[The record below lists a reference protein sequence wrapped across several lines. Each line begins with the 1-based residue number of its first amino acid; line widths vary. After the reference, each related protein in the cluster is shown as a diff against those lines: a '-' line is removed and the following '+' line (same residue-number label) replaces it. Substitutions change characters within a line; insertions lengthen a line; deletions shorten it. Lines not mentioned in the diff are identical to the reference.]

1 MTETL
6 KTIDPHPMF
15 RHAMLFDGKG
25 GARDLSAEEVDGWS
39 ESDGLLWLDIDQNNE
54 RGRDWLVRRSGLGE
68 NISSILLTAET
79 RPRSLA
85 ESDSL
90 VVILRGINMNPGAVP
105 DDMVSVRMSLQKGR
119 IITSWRRNV
128 ASINDIGVALAAGK
142 GPKTT
147 GEFLVSLTTFLSL
160 RIESAIENIEEQIE
174 ALGDEMAEG
183 NVEDIRLTL
192 GVARRQSAAIRR
204 YLSPQRE
211 ALDRIAR
218 DNIGIL
224 LDSEAFDLREE
235 ANHLTRHIEDLD
247 LAREHALVTQEEL
260 MNRIAHEQNQRMY
273 VLSVVAAIF
282 LPLTFVTGV
291 LGMNVAGLPGTVN
304 PNGFLYSALSMGLCL
319 VGLVG
324 YFRWRKW
331 L

>member
-6 KTIDPHPMF
+6 KNIDPSPTF
-15 RHAMLFDGKG
+15 CRAKLLDGMG
-25 GARDLSAEEVDGWS
+25 GARDLSDEEVNDWS

-54 RGRDWLVRRSGLGE
+54 RGREWLTQRSGLGE
-68 NISSILLTAET
+68 NVYSILLAGET
-79 RPRSLA
+79 RPRSLS
-85 ESDSL
+85 ESNGL

-105 DDMVSVRMSLQKGR
+105 DDMVAVRMSLQKDQ
-119 IITSWRRNV
+119 IITSRRRNI
-128 ASINDIGVALAAGK
+128 ASIEDLSDALIAGR
-142 GPKTT
+142 GPKTS
-147 GEFLVSLTTFLSL
+147 GEFLVVLTSYLSL
-160 RIESAIENIEEQIE
+160 RIESAVENIEEQIE
-174 ALGDEMAEG
+174 ALDDEMADG
-183 NVEDIRLTL
+183 NVENIRLTL
-192 GVARRQSAAIRR
+192 GVARRQAAAIRR

-218 DNIGIL
+218 ENIGIL
-224 LDSEAFDLREE
+224 LDSDVFELREE

-260 MNRIAHEQNQRMY
+260 MNRVAHEQNQRMY

-282 LPLTFVTGV
+282 LPLTFITGV

-304 PNGFLYSALSMGLCL
+304 PNGFLYSALFMGLCL
-319 VGLVG
+319 TGLIV